1 MRLFEVSYQPFGLSV
16 SSLVAF
22 AASEPSGNPVSFG
35 PASLIIN
42 HDSGSVYF
50 PAVAS
55 LKSQLE
61 ASLIIKFD
69 EAIASRFASLLI
81 NDNFDS
87 LNSSED
93 LEFLSEGVF
102 ICFVGKPANE
112 EGSEGVAL
120 NVWVLIGVPYRIGSR
135 LDTFLLSMH
144 QYMASLAIQVARG
157 KPSFFGKEEEKSN
170 ICGWKKRRD

>member
-120 NVWVLIGVPYRIGSR
+120 NVWVLIGVP
-135 LDTFLLSMH
+135 FLLSMH